1 MCDGIKESSGNKEKI
16 SKWKLYK
23 NQIKLLKESAKPDI
37 PSKKVYKKSFFDL
50 SPFFVQNEGEV
61 LLDRV
66 SGIDITLSSAEPF
79 QDVHSDKK
87 TKKDEKQ

>member
-37 PSKKVYKKSFFDL
+37 PPTKVRMVSGSD
-50 SPFFVQNEGEV
+50 GAV

-66 SGIDITLSSAEPF
+66 SGIDITLSTSTDDTF
-79 QDVHSDKK
+79 DDVQPAKHKE
-87 TKKDEKQ
+87 EK